1 MNKIYEKSNLEPIVK
16 ESFSLAEVLRKLGR
30 RDCGGNYK
38 TLQKYIDKY
47 NLDTSHFTGQTWNKG
62 KSGEKTAIIPL
73 DQILKENTNY
83 KSSYLK
89 DRLIKAGLKE
99 YKCEICGNT
108 GEWQGK
114 PMTLELHH
122 INGNHYDN
130 RLENIQILCLPC
142 HSQTDSY
149 RKHKENLVNK
159 PEMFDISIKERKCEN
174 CGKVFKPQRKQNRF
188 CSRECYAEFL
198 NKQGTLNKNCESK
211 SLLILTKENLKNACI
226 KFNNI
231 TEISKYFNISR
242 TTIRKKLEEFSLLN
256 SFKEKYDYQC
266 KKVLQFDI
274 NNNFIQEWD
283 SITEAEKALHICQ
296 IGKVCKGER
305 KTAGGYIWKF
315 KEN

>member
-1 MNKIYEKSNLEPIVK
+1 MNKIYEKSNLEPIIK
-16 ESFSLAEVLRKLGR
+16 ESYSLAEVLRKLGR

-47 NLDTSHFTGQTWNKG
+47 NLDTSHFTGQTWNRG
-62 KSGEKTAIIPL
+62 KTGEETAVIPL

-130 RLENIQILCLPC
+130 RLENLQILCLPC

-149 RKHKENLVNK
+149 RKHKEDSVNK
-159 PEMFDISIKERKCEN
+159 PETFDISIKEKKCEN
-174 CGKVFKPQRKQNRF
+174 CGKTFKPQKKQTRF
-188 CSRECYAEFL
+188 CSRECYTEFL
-198 NKQGTLNKNCESK
+198 NKNGTLNKNYNSN
-211 SLLILTKENLKNACI
+211 SLIELTKENLQKAC
-226 KFNNI
+226 KQFNNI
-231 TEISKYFNISR
+231 TEIANYFNVSR
-242 TTIRKKLEEFSLLN
+242 PTVRKKLEEFNLYED
-256 SFKEKYDYQC
+256 FKQKYDYHC
-266 KKVLQFDI
+266 KPVLQYDI

-283 SITEAEKALHICQ
+283 SLTEADKALHVVHIA
-296 IGKVCKGER
+296 KVCNGTR

-315 KEN
+315 KK